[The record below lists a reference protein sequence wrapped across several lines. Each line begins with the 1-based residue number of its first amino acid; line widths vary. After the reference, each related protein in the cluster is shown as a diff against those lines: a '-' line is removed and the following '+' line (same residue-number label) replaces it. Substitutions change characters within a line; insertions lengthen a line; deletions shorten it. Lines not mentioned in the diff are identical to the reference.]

1 MGQLHYLQRTSVSD
15 GRSEPARHSHL
26 GPCGHPL
33 PLRGRIRVATLQLR
47 SSPSCSLHC
56 RIAFAT
62 HIVLG
67 GPPNHRLAFLRCWL
81 PRGANAGAALR
92 EHSWRVAAAGTPW
105 TAAKGIAYNGS
116 CVAQKG
122 LA

>member
-1 MGQLHYLQRTSVSD
+1 MGHLHSLQRPSVSD

-81 PRGANAGAALR
+81 PRGANAETALR

-105 TAAKGIAYNGS
+105 TTTKDKTKKERRET
-116 CVAQKG
+116 QKG